1 MLNRNGLGFLTLAFL
16 TLPLQAADNICST
29 HSRASGNI
37 RGACG
42 DRTLPA
48 NKTRNLHRNSVRL
61 ECSSEVDH
69 FMRSPEPFSFKDSTQ
84 KATIDEWLWLE
95 EEGDRVKMQN
105 WRHAHSKIPMWKGT
119 IPYDTIE
126 KWTWE
131 DCVLGYDLSC
141 PEHTRYV
148 QKPVY
153 NDKGKQ
159 TGTKTVAEKYRP
171 ACYHDENQSESRHCS
186 SEQMLFD
193 SEFIR
198 PSVDKNTVAVDS
210 EGNQF
215 PGYTWNP
222 SSPDYYD
229 VIPSKY
235 DLLPGE
241 VEDVQIYSNASLSTT
256 IAPTVKIGDAWN
268 TYNFRISLVGHGAST
283 SCEMRRYYNKPDLHL
298 KVRVLTEKRMLG
310 KKTPN
315 AFRAYGLDSEGN
327 HTPPL
332 NFNLE
337 TNSKGKEIR
346 TNPYQ
351 LSLVDTSS
359 FVVEAMARQSRKSS
373 ADRELEKAANGEG
386 SSTTKAEKKELAE
399 QSEKRGFY
407 KDTRIR
413 VKLIEVKGMLVRDIR
428 LDKLYTNS
436 ADATR
441 GSFYLIPL
449 EEGADSLYKI
459 MGFEHHLKPSQN
471 YKISVAMYNHGVPF
485 YKKEGTG
492 IDALEGW
499 YSDELPMPFT
509 THTEMKD
516 KRGFVERYVIDHANA
531 TTSEKWK
538 DIWSLITFEWLRN

>member
-1 MLNRNGLGFLTLAFL
+1 M
-16 TLPLQAADNICST
+16 
-29 HSRASGNI
+29 
-37 RGACG
+37 
-42 DRTLPA
+42 
-48 NKTRNLHRNSVRL
+48 
-61 ECSSEVDH
+61 
-69 FMRSPEPFSFKDSTQ
+69 
-84 KATIDEWLWLE
+84 
-95 EEGDRVKMQN
+95 
-105 WRHAHSKIPMWKGT
+105 
-119 IPYDTIE
+119 
-126 KWTWE
+126 
-131 DCVLGYDLSC
+131 
-141 PEHTRYV
+141 
-148 QKPVY
+148 
-153 NDKGKQ
+153 
-159 TGTKTVAEKYRP
+159 
-171 ACYHDENQSESRHCS
+171 
-186 SEQMLFD
+186 
-193 SEFIR
+193 
-198 PSVDKNTVAVDS
+198 
-210 EGNQF
+210 
-215 PGYTWNP
+215 
-222 SSPDYYD
+222 
-229 VIPSKY
+229 
-235 DLLPGE
+235 
-241 VEDVQIYSNASLSTT
+241 
-256 IAPTVKIGDAWN
+256 
-268 TYNFRISLVGHGAST
+268 
-283 SCEMRRYYNKPDLHL
+283 
-298 KVRVLTEKRMLG
+298 KVRVITEKRRLG

-509 THTEMKD
+509 THTEMND
-516 KRGFVERYVIDHANA
+516 KRGFVERYVIDHDNA